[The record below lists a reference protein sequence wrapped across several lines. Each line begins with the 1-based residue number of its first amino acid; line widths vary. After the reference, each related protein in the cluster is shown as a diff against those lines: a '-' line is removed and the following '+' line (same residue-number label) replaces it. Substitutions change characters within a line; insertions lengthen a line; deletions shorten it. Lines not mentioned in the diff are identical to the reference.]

1 MNRDISASKKSK
13 RSDHIMTG
21 IFTVFAWISFILI
34 VGLTGYI
41 LIKGFLGFDPIM
53 LTATKNGI
61 LNQLFNTVYLVAL
74 SLLLSVPI
82 GTAAGVYLAEYA
94 KPGRFLNYLTIAIES
109 LSSLPSI
116 VIGLFGY
123 LVFILMTGM
132 KWNLLA
138 GALAVSILSLPLI
151 TTTVNDALH
160 SLDPSYKEGALA
172 LGATHSEVIRHI
184 LLPAARKQVLTG
196 VIMAAGRGI
205 GEAAALL
212 YTAGQSTTLNW
223 SQWWNLKSPACPL
236 NPFRSGETLSLHIWV
251 LRTEGSLVPLASRT
265 AGFSSAVLVLITL
278 MFSIIVRHQPKKKDK
293 K

>member
-1 MNRDISASKKSK
+1 MNYSSRRK
-13 RSDHIMTG
+13 RNDHIMTG
-21 IFTVFAWISFILI
+21 VFTVFAWLSFLFIIL
-34 VGLTGYI
+34 LTGYI
-41 LIKGFLGFDPIM
+41 LINGFAGFDPVM
-53 LTATKNGI
+53 LTATKDGI

-74 SLLLSVPI
+74 SLLISVPV

-94 KPGRFLNYLTIAIES
+94 KPGRFLNFLTIAIES

-123 LVFILMTGM
+123 LVFILMTGLR
-132 KWNLLA
+132 WNLLA

-172 LGATHSEVIRHI
+172 LGASHSEAIRHI

-212 YTAGQSTTLNW
+212 YTAGQSTNINW
-223 SQWWNLKSPACPL
+223 SQWWNLSSPACPL

-265 AGFSSAVLVLITL
+265 AGFASAVLVLITL
-278 MFSIIVRHQPKKKDK
+278 TFSIIARHQPREKKK
-293 K
+293 